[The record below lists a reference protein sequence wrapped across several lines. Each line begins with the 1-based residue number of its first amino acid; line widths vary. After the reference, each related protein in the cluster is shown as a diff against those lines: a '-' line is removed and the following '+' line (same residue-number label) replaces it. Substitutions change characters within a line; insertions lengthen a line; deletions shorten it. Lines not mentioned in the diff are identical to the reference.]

1 MGKIFRNLVPFSE
14 AIALAMKHAQ
24 PVSDI
29 EVVKISESTGR
40 ISAED
45 IFAEV
50 PLPPFT
56 RSEIDGYAVI
66 SEDIANASPENP
78 VYLYLSGKVEIGDSR
93 TTHPGSGK
101 CMYIATG
108 AVIPAFCDSVVMVE
122 DAAQIGQRISFIKS
136 VAKWENIAHAGEDLG
151 KGTIIVRR
159 GSAIDPRMIGV
170 MCATGIEKVRVYRKL
185 RIGIASSGNELIQP
199 GEPISAGRI
208 YESNSTYVESELSG
222 FRNVSTRKYGLIRDD
237 MDETERTLKR
247 MVDEN
252 DAIIVS
258 GGTSAGEG
266 DFVYRAMESCKPG
279 IIFHGVAV
287 KPGTP
292 TVFALSGGKPMY
304 GLPGFP
310 VSAMMIFRTIF
321 LPAIERMS
329 GEKIQDRTVEATLGM
344 KVLIRIGYTSLII
357 LRLARRENSVMAYPV
372 NGASGSIS
380 RLLDAEGF
388 AVVEGNRKSAD
399 AGEKVSAHL
408 LTERVPDRVFLG
420 IPDEIAGKFI
430 ASMESTPAV
439 IRMEEDSV
447 PDFIHEIK
455 PDFALV
461 SGSESIDPSDYG
473 NYSSAATYDI
483 PYGFYS
489 RDGAGSAK
497 SIIESISAGKS
508 RLVSISEND
517 SVTSA
522 FRDYLAASGWDSKSF
537 GDIISYLPT
546 REECLSSVSSGEID
560 IFLGKFRKR
569 ENHGLKFTRIGEVHQ
584 SILLCN
590 ENVDMQIIEK
600 SLQVVKEA
608 ISALAFS

>member
-14 AIALAMKHAQ
+14 AGALAMKHAE

-29 EVVKISESTGR
+29 EVVPTSESTGR
-40 ISAED
+40 ISAVD

-56 RSEIDGYAVI
+56 RSEVDGYAVI
-66 SEDIANASPENP
+66 SKDIANASPENP
-78 VYLYLSGKVEIGDSR
+78 VYLYLAGKVEIGDPV

-108 AVIPAFCDSVVMVE
+108 AVIPVFCDSVVMVE
-122 DAAQIGQRISFIKS
+122 DAVQSGQRISFIRS
-136 VAKWENIAHAGEDLG
+136 VSKWENIAHAGEDLR
-151 KGTIIVRR
+151 KGTTIVRH

-170 MCATGIEKVRVYRKL
+170 MCATGVEKVRVYRKL

-199 GEPISAGRI
+199 GETISAGRI

-222 FRNVSTRKYGLIRDD
+222 FRNISTRKYGLIRDD
-237 MDETERTLKR
+237 MGETERILNR
-247 MVDEN
+247 MIEEN

-321 LPAIERMS
+321 MPAIERMS
-329 GEKIQDRTVEATLGM
+329 REKIQDRTFEATLGM
-344 KVLIRIGYTSLII
+344 KILIRIGYTNLII
-357 LRLARRENSVMAYPV
+357 LRLARRENSIMAYPV

-388 AVVEGNRKSAD
+388 AVVEGNRKFAD

-408 LTERVPDRVFLG
+408 LTDRIPSRVFLG
-420 IPDEIAGKFI
+420 IPDEIAEKFI
-430 ASMESTPAV
+430 GSMESKPAV
-439 IRMEEDSV
+439 IKMEEDSV

-455 PDFALV
+455 PDFAIV
-461 SGSESIDPSDYG
+461 SGSESIDPSNFG
-473 NYSSAATYDI
+473 NYSSAATYDV
-483 PYGFYS
+483 PFGFYS
-489 RDGAGSAK
+489 KDDAGSVK
-497 SIIESISAGKS
+497 SIIESIYAEKN

-522 FRDYLAASGWDSKSF
+522 FRNFLAASGFDSKPF
-537 GDIISYLPT
+537 RDIISYLPT
-546 REECLSSVSSGEID
+546 REACLSSVSSGENN
-560 IFLGKFRKR
+560 IFLGKFGKP
-569 ENHGLKFTRIGEVHQ
+569 EDHGLRFTHIGEVHQ

-590 ENVDMQIIEK
+590 ETVNMQTLEK

-608 ISALAFS
+608 IAGLALS